1 MGMRSLVVA
10 LLLVLAGC
18 GSPAAPAPDPGTATV
33 TPAPVPAG
41 TPPPGAEALAPG
53 LAEDG
58 VFDAGRLAA
67 AHAEALAGR
76 SFTLVRTDARYTDG
90 TLRQR
95 DRSVLRYA
103 AGGERF
109 RYDLDQT
116 DRREGA
122 NETARIERY
131 ADGERVYVA
140 VTRGNTT
147 SYDLLR
153 ASDGS
158 TYAPTRVF
166 PANAT
171 NERGLARLFVLIDT
185 EMIGEWTVDGR
196 TVYRLRTVGS
206 QSVPPLRN
214 TTFEANV
221 SETGLVRSYS
231 LEYDVMRSGTSVRVV
246 ASTTYRALDETTVT
260 EPPWLERAKEAVRRG
275 TNTPT
280 LTGVATDGRLS
291 GVPGA

>member
-1 MGMRSLVVA
+1 MRSLVVA

-18 GSPAAPAPDPGTATV
+18 GSLASPTPDPETATV
-33 TPAPVPAG
+33 TPAPVPGG
-41 TPPPGAEALAPG
+41 TPPPSAETLAPG
-53 LAEDG
+53 LDEGG

-67 AHAEALAGR
+67 AHADALAGR
-76 SFTLVRTDARYTDG
+76 SFTLVRTDSRYVDG
-90 TLRQR
+90 SLVQR

-109 RYDLDQT
+109 RYDLQQT

-122 NETARIERY
+122 NQTARIERY
-131 ADGERVYVA
+131 ADGEQVYVA
-140 VTRGNTT
+140 VTSGNRTR
-147 SYDLLR
+147 YELLR

-158 TYAPTRVF
+158 AYAPTRVF

-185 EMIGEWTVDGR
+185 EVVGERTVDGR

-214 TTFEANV
+214 ITFVANV
-221 SETGLVRSYS
+221 SETGQVRSYR
-231 LEYDVMRSGTSVRVV
+231 LEYDVVRSGQSVHVV
-246 ASTTYRALDETTVT
+246 ASTTYRALDETTVK
-260 EPPWLERAKEAVRRG
+260 EPPWLARAEESVRQG
-275 TNTPT
+275 TDTST
-280 LTGVATDGRLS
+280 LTGRATDGGFSAAL
-291 GVPGA
+291 GA